1 MQLIRQGYPWASRLR
16 GGACAVASRL
26 LERDT
31 AVVGG
36 PAWVRR
42 FYDLSRRRAFS
53 VPVQLVLFG
62 PGTVR
67 SLDDAEHQHRKAM
80 SLNVLSPDAVRLSRG
95 ARSREAALDLSRI
108 PAASSGV
115 WCDTRTP
122 PPLGLRSTPK
132 DRT

>member
-26 LERDT
+26 FERDT

-36 PAWVRR
+36 PAGVRR
-42 FYDLSRRRAFS
+42 FYDPRLSRRQAFPM
-53 VPVQLVLFG
+53 PVQLVLFS

-80 SLNVLSPDAVRLSRG
+80 FLNVLSPDAVRLSRG

-108 PAASSGV
+108 PTRPRSGV
-115 WCDTRTP
+115 ILELHRHSP
-122 PPLGLRSTPK
+122 
-132 DRT
+132 